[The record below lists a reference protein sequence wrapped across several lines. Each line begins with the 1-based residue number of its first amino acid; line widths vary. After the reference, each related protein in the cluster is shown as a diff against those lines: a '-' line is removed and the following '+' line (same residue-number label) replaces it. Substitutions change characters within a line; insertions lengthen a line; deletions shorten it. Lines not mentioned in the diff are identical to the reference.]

1 MAEMMNAVVGFVP
14 NAVAKTLGSK
24 DSPAKPLEVQLEP
37 GSELHVRVQP
47 DDVAGVL
54 IGAAQK
60 GVGTSVQVLLKDTA
74 KVETFIRGPISEFL
88 KPIRDFSTIVWR
100 PPLVSIY
107 VHPQLLDKLVALNRE
122 SIRLK

>member
-1 MAEMMNAVVGFVP
+1 MAEMNAVVGFVP
-14 NAVAKTLGSK
+14 NAVAKSLGSK
-24 DSPAKPLEVQLEP
+24 GSPSKPLEVQLER
-37 GSELHVRVQP
+37 GSEMHVRVQP

-60 GVGTSVQVLLKDTA
+60 GGTSVQVLLKDTA
-74 KVETFIRGPISEFL
+74 NVETFIRGSIGEFL
-88 KPIRDFSTIVWR
+88 KPIRDFSTVVWR

>member
-1 MAEMMNAVVGFVP
+1 MAQMNAVVGFVP

-24 DSPAKPLEVQLEP
+24 GAQKALEVQLEQ
-37 GSELHVRVQP
+37 GSEMHVRVQP

-60 GVGTSVQVLLKDTA
+60 GQTSVQVLLKDTA
-74 KVETFIRGPISEFL
+74 NVETFIRGPIDEFL
-88 KPIRDFSTIVWR
+88 RPIRDFSTIVWR

-122 SIRLK
+122 SVKIK

>member
-1 MAEMMNAVVGFVP
+1 MNAVVGFVP
-14 NAVAKTLGSK
+14 NAVAKSLGSK
-24 DSPAKPLEVQLEP
+24 GSPSKPLEVQLER
-37 GSELHVRVQP
+37 GSEMHVRVQP

-60 GVGTSVQVLLKDTA
+60 GGTSVQVLLKDTA
-74 KVETFIRGPISEFL
+74 NVETFIRGSIGEFL
-88 KPIRDFSTIVWR
+88 KPIRDFSTVVWR

>member
-1 MAEMMNAVVGFVP
+1 MAEMNAVVGFVP
-14 NAVAKTLGSK
+14 NAVAKTLGSHG
-24 DSPAKPLEVQLEP
+24 SPTKPLEVQLEP
-37 GSELHVRVQP
+37 GNEMHVRVQP

-60 GVGTSVQVLLKDTA
+60 GGTSVQVLLKDTA
-74 KVETFIRGPISEFL
+74 QVETFIRGRANEFL
-88 KPIRDFSTIVWR
+88 RPIRDFSTIVWR

-122 SIRLK
+122 SIKIK